1 MSFSQIV
8 SVSGSSSVYKLV
20 STKNNGIIVTNLEDN
35 KSSFISSRTQHI
47 TALENIAI
55 YREHDETT
63 PLSEVLMKMEEME
76 SKFPVPSHTES
87 HDALKKY
94 AATILPDID
103 QVRVHYSDLKKLVK
117 WYKILKQQALL
128 PKKEDEKT
136 ESVVEEKVAEAPAT
150 EVKEAKPKRAKKAKE

>member
-20 STKNNGIIVTNLEDN
+20 STKSNGIIVTNLEDN
-35 KSSFISSRTQHI
+35 KSTFISSRTQHI

-55 YREHDETT
+55 YRINDETT
-63 PLSEVLMKMEEME
+63 PLAEVLMKMEELE
-76 SKFPVPSHTES
+76 SKQAVPSHSES

-94 AATILPDID
+94 AAAILPDID

-117 WYKILKQQALL
+117 WYKVLKQHGLL
-128 PKKEDEKT
+128 PKAEEEKT
-136 ESVVEEKVAEAPAT
+136 EKDTEGKTTDAPAA
-150 EVKEAKPKRAKKAKE
+150 EVKEAKPKRAKKVKE